1 MTEVT
6 AKKHMAKKVLLALAL
21 IVIVGGVAA
30 WFVFDPVTRW
40 RDARATKEQQ
50 EIVSSF
56 ENTVPVAAPETSH
69 VNLEPVDNEPT
80 QVETKPSETSQL
92 VELKE
97 RVLLDVQFIP
107 QGPLDPGAAHWA
119 LHKESCEE
127 AAMLMAHN
135 YSLGRTVTMQQ
146 ANDEIFE
153 LVDWQVQ
160 NFGDE
165 HDIYA
170 DEVSQVLEGFYGHSD
185 VRVIQDATID
195 QIKAQLS
202 AGYPVIVPSIAKYLK
217 NPRYY
222 DQDYHMFLLVG
233 YTADRIIAH
242 DNGTTWGD
250 NYPYPYDDILQAITS
265 AGGDVIVIGR

>member
-1 MTEVT
+1 MYRHNGKNHV
-6 AKKHMAKKVLLALAL
+6 AKKIVLALAL
-21 IVIVGGVAA
+21 IVIVGGVVA
-30 WFVFDPVTRW
+30 WFVLDPVTRW
-40 RDARATKEQQ
+40 RDVRATKEQQ

-56 ENTVPVAAPETSH
+56 ENSVPIATPETPEE
-69 VNLEPVDNEPT
+69 NLTPVTNEPT
-80 QVETKPSETSQL
+80 QAEIQPEPPA
-92 VELKE
+92 ELKE

-107 QGPLDPGAAHWA
+107 QGPLDSGAAHWA

-153 LVDWQVQ
+153 LVDWQVRH
-160 NFGDE
+160 FGDE

-170 DEVSQVLEGFYGHSD
+170 DEVSQVLKGFYGHND
-185 VRVIQDATID
+185 VRIIQEATVED
-195 QIKAQLS
+195 IKAQLS

-250 NYPYPYDDILQAITS
+250 NYPYPYDDLMQAISS
-265 AGGDVIVIGR
+265 AGGDVIVVRD